1 MSRIDFKGA
10 GFPEDV
16 VVAALRGAEGISE
29 LYELELWL
37 VISAQAATDLDLDG
51 TLGKRGTVTIK
62 PRPDADD
69 KHRYHGIVRE
79 IELVQAALG
88 GALVR
93 LVLVP
98 ELFKL
103 TQSRHARV
111 YTFQKIDAVLKDV
124 LDRAGLSGSSKV
136 AANEDHPQEE
146 HIVQYRESDYRFMA
160 RWMEREG
167 FVYWFRHGEDHE
179 ELYIT
184 DLSSDADDF
193 GPVRY
198 RPTAGADTSAGVAF
212 RSFRALSSAA
222 PKSVVVNDYDHG
234 KPSLAVTGQESAGGE
249 GGVVVQHEART
260 YSPGDAARLA
270 KIRAQAIAAERLRCA
285 GRGTVFGIRPGLV
298 FELEEH
304 PRAALN
310 RKYLVTRVEHRASQA
325 HQLLE
330 NVDLDLP
337 RGYEVVVHCIPSDVP
352 YRKLPTTP
360 WPRIR
365 GYQLGVIDGPS
376 GGDYAQLDDAGR
388 YLVKLMLDESDLS
401 GDQVSTRIR
410 MMQPHTGNPEGWHFP
425 LRKGTEVVVQFT
437 GGDPDRP
444 VIAGA
449 VPNAKNPSLVT
460 ESNHTQN
467 VLQTGGLTRLE
478 IEDDDGKQY
487 IWIKTPP
494 ANTHLNLGYATLAS
508 HEITL
513 HSDRDALYD
522 IGSNQLIE
530 VGGVLDE
537 RVVSDVKE
545 TYHSDQTSKID
556 GPQKTTVDNAVKET
570 YLSTQKT
577 TVTGAPRSETFLSG
591 QSTIVLGAR
600 QEGYTGSQTQQVVGT
615 TDETW
620 VGSWTRSS
628 GATTETHLGDLTEIV
643 AGPSMEMCPAG
654 VTENYG
660 DTNAIWASLLWVGSM
675 LHYTVPNSSE
685 TELVHTEYVG
695 CDTKKIEPIIDNWK
709 KQSLSATGLK
719 LEIIGISLGVTF
731 FKMEGNGINLALNL
745 FKWEPGIIALAATGI
760 YLHTGKFKIKA

>member
-10 GFPEDV
+10 GLPDDV
-16 VVAALRGAEGISE
+16 VVVALRGAEGISE
-29 LYELELWL
+29 LYELELFL
-37 VISAQAATDLDLDG
+37 VSSLAAASDLDLDG
-51 TLGKRGTVTIK
+51 TLGKRGTMMIK
-62 PRPDADD
+62 ASATATEQ
-69 KHRYHGIVRE
+69 HRYHGIVRE
-79 IELVQAALG
+79 IEIVQAALG
-88 GALVR
+88 GALLR

-111 YTFQKIDAVLKDV
+111 YTFQKIDAVIKDV
-124 LDRAGLSGSSKV
+124 LSRAGLSGSSTVTAK
-136 AANEDHPQEE
+136 ESHPDEE
-146 HIVQYRESDYRFMA
+146 HVVQYRESDYRFLA

-167 FVYWFRHGEDHE
+167 FVYWFKHGDDREQ
-179 ELYIT
+179 LLIT
-184 DLSSDADDF
+184 DSSSDAEDL

-198 RPTAGADTSAGVAF
+198 HPTAGGDTSGGIALK
-212 RSFRALSSAA
+212 SFRALSSAA
-222 PKSVVVNDYDHG
+222 PKSVIVNDYDHD
-234 KPSLAVTGQESAGGE
+234 KPSLDVTGEESAGGE

-260 YSPGDAARLA
+260 ISPGDAARLA
-270 KIRAQAIAAERLRCA
+270 KIRAQAIAAERLRCV
-285 GRGTVFGIRPGLV
+285 GRGTVFGIRPGFV
-298 FELEEH
+298 IELEEH

-310 RKYLVTRVEHRASQA
+310 QKYLVTRVEHRASQA
-325 HQLLE
+325 HQLLDHI
-330 NVDLDLP
+330 DLDLP
-337 RGYEVVVHCIPSDVP
+337 RGYEVVVYCVPADVP

-365 GYQLGVIDGPS
+365 GYQLGVVDGPADS
-376 GGDYAQLDDAGR
+376 DYAQLDDAGR
-388 YLVKLMLDESDLS
+388 YLVKFMFDESDLS

-410 MMQPHTGNPEGWHFP
+410 MMQPHAGAPEGWHFP

-449 VPNAKNPSLVT
+449 VPNAKNPSVVV

-494 ANTHLNLGYATLAS
+494 ANTHLNLGYTTLAS
-508 HEITL
+508 HHITL
-513 HSDRDALYD
+513 HTDKDALFN

-537 RVVSDVKE
+537 QVVSDVKE
-545 TYHSDQTSKID
+545 TYHADQTSTIT
-556 GPQKTTVDNAVKET
+556 GPQKTTVDDAVKET
-570 YLSTQKT
+570 YLSTQQT
-577 TVTGAPRSETFLSG
+577 TVTGSPRQETFLNG
-591 QSTIVLGAR
+591 QQTIVLGAR
-600 QEGYTGSQTQQVVGT
+600 QEGYTGSQVQQVVGT

-620 VGSWTRSS
+620 VGSWTRTS

-660 DTNAIWASLLWVGSM
+660 DTTGLWASLLWIGSTI
-675 LHYTVPNSSE
+675 HYTVPNSTE
-685 TELVHTEYVG
+685 TKL
-695 CDTKKIEPIIDNWK
+695 I
-709 KQSLSATGLK
+709 SLEFGNDFKNIKPTVSKWEDALSLGANGLK
-719 LEIIGISLGVTF
+719 LELVGISLGGTGLKMEANGTNYGINGGKFEPGGLDVTF
-731 FKMEGNGINLALNL
+731 SAV
-745 FKWEPGIIALAATGI
+745 WIAAVGM
-760 YLHTGKFKIKA
+760 KADT